1 MDSEGWLRGR
11 RKKVETLML
20 QTNGR
25 QGEGWRGAEPQRIK
39 KKQERQKKKSGRKKS
54 DCDVCT
60 DRRGGTTRILHK
72 DKMDLRVKS
81 DI

>member
-1 MDSEGWLRGR
+1 M
-11 RKKVETLML
+11 ETLIL

-25 QGEGWRGAEPQRIK
+25 RGHRRGAEPQRIK
-39 KKQERQKKKSGRKKS
+39 KRRKDRRRKVVEKPI
-54 DCDVCT
+54 CDVCT
-60 DRRGGTTRILHK
+60 DRRGGTMRILHK

>member
-25 QGEGWRGAEPQRIK
+25 QGAEPQRIK
-39 KKQERQKKKSGRKKS
+39 KKKERQKEKSGRKT

-60 DRRGGTTRILHK
+60 DRRGGTMKILHK